1 MTEFQIGLI
10 VLVVGLIIGAVL
22 AAIAI
27 KSRR

>member
-1 MTEFQIGLI
+1 MNEFQIGLI
-10 VLVVGLIIGAVL
+10 VLVGGLIVGIVL